1 MITART
7 RIRRR
12 RVLAVLALAGA
23 AAATSVFFLADTGT
37 TTLSVA
43 TPPGLSGSGNLTDV
57 TAMSSSFTRP
67 QGNAS
72 IQAGVALE
80 RLVIAQGFENRVKI
94 DVSWLDPQDA
104 GDVLNNPNAQIY
116 VGVYHPIHTGS
127 CTSGA
132 NGSLDDTA
140 ATITDSTLT
149 PTTYCAQL
157 DASAAGTIVNAG
169 KLILS
174 RTQLGGFIT
183 TSATAPSPTT
193 CASTGSAWCLP
204 TSGLSAGQSVAWLG
218 FTIITP
224 GGKPVGQQNNVSQ
237 LDFYVRSAVLS

>member
-1 MITART
+1 MITVRT

-12 RVLAVLALAGA
+12 RVLALLALAGA

-37 TTLSVA
+37 TSLSVG
-43 TPPGLSGSGNLTDV
+43 TPPGLSAGGKLTDV
-57 TAMSSSFTRP
+57 SSMSSSFTRP
-67 QGNAS
+67 EGNAS

-80 RLVIAQGFENRVKI
+80 RLVIAQGYEDRVKVDI
-94 DVSWLDPQDA
+94 SWLDPQDA

-127 CTSGA
+127 CTSG
-132 NGSLDDTA
+132 NDGSVGDTA

-157 DASAAGTIVNAG
+157 DTSAAGAIVNAG
-169 KLILS
+169 KMILS

-204 TSGLSAGQSVAWLG
+204 TSGLAAGQSIAWLG
-218 FTIITP
+218 FTIVTP
-224 GGKPVGQQNNVSQ
+224 GGKPAGQQNNVSQ
-237 LDFYVRSAVLS
+237 LDFYVHSTALS